1 MRRIGICLLAALVL
15 SFSACGQSA
24 PPESSAVSISPAEK
38 QETAISP
45 PPSSEEPESSAA
57 ASPES
62 PSSQEGS
69 STLIA
74 YFSRAWAA
82 WRHGIGAGEA
92 GCQKGVSFLKEP
104 PDWICCLGAFVRVWN
119 IRLYKAAAGHLYA
132 AEIHLCILRFF
143 GTTGAVPAGSRRY
156 HGYDCLFGALYGKTF
171 ELQKTI
177 NFII

>member
-1 MRRIGICLLAALVL
+1 MRRICICLLAALVL

-82 WRHGIGAGEA
+82 WKHGIGAGEA
-92 GCQKGVSFLKEP
+92 GCQKGVSFLKYAVSVLLCGYGISAFIKRQLGTYMLLKSTFVFFDFSEP
-104 PDWICCLGAFVRVWN
+104 LALFLLDHAAIMAMIACLGHYMAKLLSYRK
-119 IRLYKAAAGHLYA
+119 L
-132 AEIHLCILRFF
+132 
-143 GTTGAVPAGSRRY
+143 
-156 HGYDCLFGALYGKTF
+156 
-171 ELQKTI
+171 
-177 NFII
+177 